1 MNDKMRKGIK
11 KILQRFS
18 SCRWELA
25 FLKES
30 PGEIVHGHR
39 PHFVYIEN
47 PFKEYWFA
55 DPFILSIQ
63 GQFVYVLAETMPR
76 RDESKATISLLVI
89 DWQKKAIIKMETI
102 LEEEWHLSFPC
113 ILRKDGVVY
122 VCPESA
128 EAEKLYIYK
137 LVQDKDGNHRLERIK
152 SICDDTV
159 WDSDISCLFGVPLMF
174 TAKRDNYHLDIFS
187 WDESLEKFIYD
198 QSVSSSRQNMRMAG
212 SLFKVGDDI
221 FCPQQDSGYTYG
233 NAVEINKIEL
243 VDGVFSLSP
252 VVVIRPPRRFMIDGV
267 HTFNSYEG
275 LVVVDILRQEHLVGL
290 VLRKLV
296 AIKKKYGI
304 LSR

>member
-1 MNDKMRKGIK
+1 MRTGLK

-30 PGEIVHGHR
+30 PDEIVHGHK

-63 GQFVYVLAETMPR
+63 GQFVNVLAETMPR
-76 RDESKATISLLVI
+76 KDESKATISQLDI
-89 DWQKKAIIKMETI
+89 DWQKKAIISMEKI
-102 LEEEWHLSFPC
+102 LEDEWHLSFPC
-113 ILRKDGVVY
+113 ILRKDGDIY

-137 LVQDKDGNHRLERIK
+137 LTQDKDGIHHLEKIK
-152 SICDDTV
+152 SICDETV
-159 WDSDISCLFGVPLMF
+159 WDSDISSLFGAPRMF
-174 TAKRDNYHLDIFS
+174 TAKRDNYHLDIYS
-187 WDESLEKFIYD
+187 WDESLEKFVYD
-198 QSVSSSRQNMRMAG
+198 QSVSSRRQNMRMAG
-212 SLFKVGDDI
+212 SLFKVGDDV

-243 VDGVFSLSP
+243 VDGVFKLVSR
-252 VVVIRPPRRFMIDGV
+252 VVIRPPRRFMIDGV

-275 LVVVDILRQEHLVGL
+275 LVVVDILRQEHLVGF
-290 VLRKLV
+290 VLRILV
-296 AIKKKYGI
+296 AIKYKYGI
-304 LSR
+304 LLR